1 MGIEQGPSGQE
12 SADLEILRAKVR
24 EAASSSRTSG
34 EARFTDKF
42 DAGELLDEDLE
53 IAHRANTAG
62 VTTGEFQCWKK
73 TVLDHELQRSGRT
86 RTASACSAFWTCRTC
101 LVRRTARFTRWYSGR
116 CGQKASLIS
125 M

>member
-73 TVLDHELQRSGRT
+73 TVLDHELQRSGGKLVPQTQLSSRGQFM
-86 RTASACSAFWTCRTC
+86 AFLSSHMDYDSKKDVYR
-101 LVRRTARFTRWYSGR
+101 LMKG
-116 CGQKASLIS
+116 SL
-125 M
+125 